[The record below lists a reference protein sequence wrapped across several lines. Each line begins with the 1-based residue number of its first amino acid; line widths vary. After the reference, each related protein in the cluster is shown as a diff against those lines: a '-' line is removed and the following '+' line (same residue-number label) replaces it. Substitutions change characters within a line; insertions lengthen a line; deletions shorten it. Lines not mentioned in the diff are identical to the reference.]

1 MSSPRRLPVG
11 TRLLLLVSAALLGIA
26 ALTAVFLVT
35 ERALIKQERESAVRQ
50 AVETAHGI
58 VAHFEQQAR
67 QGQLSHEAAQQQAL
81 AAVRGLRYSGN
92 EYFWVQ
98 NIAGNMLMH
107 PIQAKLNG
115 SNMSGFKD
123 PDGKLFFQEMIDV
136 VKASGAGFVSYQW
149 PKPGSDSPQPKLS
162 YVKGV
167 AGWQWIIGSGVYI
180 DNINATMVQRA
191 IGFAAGALVLMV
203 ALLALGWAI
212 SRGILRQLGGEPD
225 YAASLTQRIASG
237 DLATRIEIAHP
248 GEHNLLGVLQAMRD
262 QLAAVVQ
269 RVRDGADELANASA
283 RIADGNQDLAHR
295 TEAQASA
302 LEETA
307 ASMHQISHTVQHNV
321 EGVVRATQ
329 LATDARSVAARGGE
343 EVARMVD
350 TMQSIHESSSRIADI
365 IGVID
370 GIAVQTNILAL
381 NAAVEAARAGE
392 QGRGFAVVATEVRA
406 LAGRSAAAAKAIK
419 GLINTS
425 VARVT
430 EGSSL
435 ASHAGATMSEV
446 VDAITQVADIMAE
459 IQDASSQQA
468 TGINQVGEA
477 VGHMDQVTQQN
488 GALVE
493 AMAHAATEL
502 KQQADALVHTMS
514 VFKLGS
520 H

>member
-11 TRLLLLVSAALLGIA
+11 TRVLLLVSAALLGIA

-167 AGWQWIIGSGVYI
+167 VGWQWIIGSGVYI

-191 IGFAAGALVLMV
+191 IGFAAGALVLRV

-248 GEHNLLGVLQAMRD
+248 GEHNLLVAHGL
-262 QLAAVVQ
+262 Q

-370 GIAVQTNILAL
+370 GIAFQTNILAL

-406 LAGRSAAAAKAIK
+406 LAGRSAAAAKEIK

>member
-35 ERALIKQERESAVRQ
+35 ERALIQQERENAVRQ
-50 AVETAHGI
+50 TVEAAHGI
-58 VAHFEQQAR
+58 VTYFENQAR
-67 QGQLSHEAAQQQAL
+67 QGQLSTEAAKQHAL
-81 AAVRGLRYSGN
+81 ASVQGLRYSGK

-98 NIAGNMLMH
+98 DSAGIMLMH

-115 SNMSGFKD
+115 TNMASFKD
-123 PDGKLFFQEMIDV
+123 PDGKLFFQEMMDV
-136 VKASGAGFVSYQW
+136 VRVNGAGFVSYQW
-149 PKPGSDSPQPKLS
+149 PKPGSDTPQPKLS

-167 AGWQWIIGSGVYI
+167 GSWNWIIGSGVYI
-180 DNINATMVQRA
+180 DNINTTIMQRA
-191 IGFAAGALVLMV
+191 IGFASGAVVLML
-203 ALLALGWAI
+203 ALFALGWAI

-225 YAASLTQRIASG
+225 YATALTQRIASG
-237 DLATRIEIAHP
+237 DLATRIDIAYA
-248 GEHNLLGVLQAMRD
+248 GEHNLLNALQAMRD
-262 QLAAVVQ
+262 QLASVVQ
-269 RVRDGADELANASA
+269 RVREGADDLANASA

-295 TEAQASA
+295 TDGQASA

-307 ASMHQISHTVQHNV
+307 ASMKQLSATVQHNV

-343 EVARMVD
+343 EVSRMVE
-350 TMQSIHESSSRIADI
+350 TMQSIHESSSRISDI

-370 GIAVQTNILAL
+370 GIAFQTNILAL

-406 LAGRSAAAAKAIK
+406 LAGRSAAAAKEIK

-425 VARVT
+425 VERVT

-435 ASHAGATMSEV
+435 ASHAGTTMSEV
-446 VDAITQVADIMAE
+446 VGAITQVADIMAE
-459 IQDASSQQA
+459 IKDASGQQA
-468 TGINQVGEA
+468 SGIGQVGEA
-477 VGHMDQVTQQN
+477 VAHMDHVTQQN

-493 AMAHAATEL
+493 AMAHAATQL
-502 KQQADALVHTMS
+502 KQQADELVHTVS
-514 VFKLGS
+514 VFKLSGN
-520 H
+520 